1 MSRSSSEIQKI
12 GLYVIRVLLRARLSR
27 GAGKAEIKP
36 GRLAGRLG
44 TGVRSQP
51 RMHKQDRGEVE
62 DQDLRKNF
70 EQAMGITFADAALSS
85 AAGKV
90 TQENDSSLR
99 ELGCSGFVVI
109 WACTVLELCRC
120 FRGLAAE

>member
-12 GLYVIRVLLRARLSR
+12 GLYVIRVLPRARLSR

-51 RMHKQDRGEVE
+51 RVHKQDRGEVE

-70 EQAMGITFADAALSS
+70 EHSHGDDICRCSS
-85 AAGKV
+85 
-90 TQENDSSLR
+90 
-99 ELGCSGFVVI
+99 
-109 WACTVLELCRC
+109 ELCCRESHT
-120 FRGLAAE
+120 GK